1 MKIISMGGT
10 PSIIWTLLVG
20 LVVGAVAKLI
30 MPGKDPGG
38 IIVTADRPSVSIVKA
53 RQLGSS
59 GLQSE
64 RFACCLQVASKTTQL
79 DRSSLTD
86 GGSLGLHQSFQLCL
100 EIQSSRFWLGCRT
113 STHAG

>member
-38 IIVTADRPSVSIVKA
+38 IIVTADRFGLYREGTPAGFIGATIGTICLLSTGCFEDNPARSII
-53 RQLGSS
+53 
-59 GLQSE
+59 
-64 RFACCLQVASKTTQL
+64 L
-79 DRSSLTD
+79 D
-86 GGSLGLHQSFQLCL
+86 
-100 EIQSSRFWLGCRT
+100 
-113 STHAG
+113 